1 MLAVGVLEDPVPTS
15 QLAYVQK
22 RRSTRIDQAILL
34 TVRGADA
41 FRAPYVETVPTLTL
55 SCHGCRYRSKHEVIL
70 GDIVLLEMRETAQG
84 SLALS
89 TQARV
94 KWLRPIMIG
103 KEGVWDV
110 AVELETPGN
119 FWGVA
124 SPPEDWLVTPESKVI
139 GRAKSSQE
147 LRVVPRSE
155 QQIGPAPNRAGAQV
169 SVLDSAPASLAPSL
183 AGLNEHIQKFVSEAA
198 TAVVTKEKES
208 LIDEFRA
215 HLQDEMTSTLDRAI
229 ENCKEE
235 LVHSALK
242 ELTKELEAS
251 ARKTQEHWVSKIE
264 EGMSSAAMRITDQAT
279 QVSEHI
285 ENMAAAAIER
295 LQLKMD
301 TLRRETT
308 DELKIG
314 SLSICQQAED
324 FCQQSAQKFVNQMQQ
339 RISELK
345 NQFES
350 NVNERLAR
358 AGCELDQKSGA
369 CFDECK
375 VALLKLSEGC
385 QESVQGQLRALA
397 VSAVGQLANT
407 LNERAA
413 EISKQRLSELQECTR
428 NYLESIS
435 GSIAEVSKKTA
446 ARRRD

>member
-1 MLAVGVLEDPVPTS
+1 VPTS
-15 QLAYVQK
+15 QLAHVQK

-34 TVRGADA
+34 TVRGMDA
-41 FRAPYVETVPTLTL
+41 FRAPYIETVPTLTL

-70 GDIVLLEMRETAQG
+70 GDIVQLELRESARG
-84 SLALS
+84 SLPVS

-94 KWLRPIMIG
+94 KWLTPITIG

-124 SPPEDWLVTPESKVI
+124 SPPEDWLLAPEPKVI
-139 GRAKSSQE
+139 SRAKSGQE
-147 LRVVPRSE
+147 LRVVSRSE
-155 QQIGPAPNRAGAQV
+155 QQIGPGPNRIVAPLPA
-169 SVLDSAPASLAPSL
+169 LESAPASLASFL
-183 AGLNEHIQKFVSEAA
+183 AGLNEHVQQLVSEAA
-198 TAVVTKEKES
+198 TAVVVKEKES
-208 LIDEFRA
+208 LIDQFRA
-215 HLQDEMTSTLDRAI
+215 HLQDEMTRTLDRAI
-229 ENCKEE
+229 VNCKEE
-235 LVHSALK
+235 LVHRALK

-251 ARKTQEHWVSKIE
+251 ARRTQEHWVSKIE

-285 ENMAAAAIER
+285 ENMAATAIER

-301 TLRRETT
+301 TLRREAT

-324 FCQQSAQKFVNQMQQ
+324 FCQQSAQKFANQVQQ
-339 RISELK
+339 RTSELK

-350 NVNERLAR
+350 NVNERVAR
-358 AGCELDQKSGA
+358 AGCELDQKVTAFLEES
-369 CFDECK
+369 K

-385 QESVQGQLRALA
+385 QESVRGQLRALA

-413 EISKQRLSELQECTR
+413 EIAKQRLSELQDCTR
-428 NYLESIS
+428 GYLESIS
-435 GSIAEVSKKTA
+435 GSIAEVSKRTA
-446 ARRRD
+446 ARRRE

>member
-1 MLAVGVLEDPVPTS
+1 VPTS
-15 QLAYVQK
+15 QLAHVQK

-34 TVRGADA
+34 TVRGMDA
-41 FRAPYVETVPTLTL
+41 VRAPYVETVPTLTL

-70 GDIVLLEMRETAQG
+70 GDIVVLELRESAKG
-84 SLALS
+84 SLPVS

-94 KWLRPIMIG
+94 KWLTPITIG

-124 SPPEDWLVTPESKVI
+124 SPPEDWLLAPEPKAI
-139 GRAKSSQE
+139 GRAKSGQE

-155 QQIGPAPNRAGAQV
+155 QQVGPGPNRIVAQMP
-169 SVLDSAPASLAPSL
+169 VLESTPASLASFL
-183 AGLNEHIQKFVSEAA
+183 AGLNEHVQQLVSEAA
-198 TAVVTKEKES
+198 TAVVVKEKES
-208 LIDEFRA
+208 LIDQFRA
-215 HLQDEMTSTLDRAI
+215 HLQDEMTRTLDRAI
-229 ENCKEE
+229 VNCKEE
-235 LVHSALK
+235 LVHRALK

-251 ARKTQEHWVSKIE
+251 ARRTQEHWVSKIE

-285 ENMAAAAIER
+285 ENMAATAIER

-324 FCQQSAQKFVNQMQQ
+324 FCQQSAQKFANQVQQ
-339 RISELK
+339 RTSELK

-350 NVNERLAR
+350 NVNERVAR
-358 AGCELDQKSGA
+358 AGCELDQKVTAFLEES
-369 CFDECK
+369 K

-385 QESVQGQLRALA
+385 QESVRGQLRALA

-413 EISKQRLSELQECTR
+413 EIAKQRLSELQDCTR
-428 NYLESIS
+428 GYLESIT
-435 GSIAEVSKKTA
+435 GSIAEISKKTA